1 VKYAFVKTQLQDY
14 PLSMSCAALGVAVSG
29 YHAWQGRPPA
39 PRTLEAQRLLFLI
52 KTIHH
57 QSGETYGAPRI
68 YAELKDKHAYTGSLN
83 RVKRLLREHGIRA
96 KGKRKF
102 KATTDSQHKLPVAPN
117 RLAQDFSVAAPNR
130 VWLADITYC
139 RTREGWLYLAC
150 VLDLFNREIVG
161 WAMKERMT
169 RDLVMD
175 ALTMAWFR
183 KRPAPGL
190 IHHSDRG
197 SQYCSGDF
205 QTLLTQYGM
214 LASMSGT
221 GNCFDNAPMESFWHS
236 LKVERVHGA
245 GYETRAQAKQ
255 DVFSY
260 IEMFYNVERRHS
272 SLGYL
277 SPRAFEKRYWSEQ
290 KESVRSGTD

>member
-1 VKYAFVKTQLQDY
+1 MKYAFVKAHLQSY

-29 YHAWQGRPPA
+29 YHAWQERAPA

-52 KTIHH
+52 KTIHQ

-68 YAELKDKHAYTGSLN
+68 YAELKDKHDYTGSLN
-83 RVKRLLREHGIRA
+83 RVKRLMREHGIRA

-117 RLAQDFSVAAPNR
+117 RLAQDFSAAAPHR
-130 VWLADITYC
+130 VWLADITFV

-183 KRPAPGL
+183 PKFL
-190 IHHSDRG
+190 L
-197 SQYCSGDF
+197 SQ
-205 QTLLTQYGM
+205 
-214 LASMSGT
+214 AAIVHEKP
-221 GNCFDNAPMESFWHS
+221 N
-236 LKVERVHGA
+236 KV
-245 GYETRAQAKQ
+245 
-255 DVFSY
+255 DS
-260 IEMFYNVERRHS
+260 
-272 SLGYL
+272 
-277 SPRAFEKRYWSEQ
+277 
-290 KESVRSGTD
+290 

>member
-1 VKYAFVKTQLQDY
+1 MKYAFVKAQLQGY
-14 PLSMSCAALGVAVSG
+14 PLSMSCATLGVAVSG

-52 KTIHH
+52 KTIHQ
-57 QSGETYGAPRI
+57 QSGETYGAPRV
-68 YAELKDKHAYTGSLN
+68 YAELKEQHDYMASLN
-83 RVKRLLREHGIRA
+83 RIKRLMREHGIRA
-96 KGKRKF
+96 RGKRKF

-130 VWLADITYC
+130 TWLADITYL

-197 SQYCSGDF
+197 SQYCSHDF
-205 QTLLTQYGM
+205 Q
-214 LASMSGT
+214 
-221 GNCFDNAPMESFWHS
+221 
-236 LKVERVHGA
+236 ER
-245 GYETRAQAKQ
+245 
-255 DVFSY
+255 
-260 IEMFYNVERRHS
+260 
-272 SLGYL
+272 L
-277 SPRAFEKRYWSEQ
+277 SKC
-290 KESVRSGTD
+290 

>member
-1 VKYAFVKTQLQDY
+1 MKYAFVKAQLQGY
-14 PLSMSCAALGVAVSG
+14 PLSMSCATLGVAVSG
-29 YHAWQGRPPA
+29 YYAWQGRPPA
-39 PRTLEAQRLLFLI
+39 ARTLEAQRLLFLI
-52 KTIHH
+52 KRIYQ
-57 QSGETYGAPRI
+57 QSGETYGAPRV
-68 YAELKDKHAYTGSLN
+68 YAELREQHDYMGSLN
-83 RVKRLLREHGIRA
+83 RVKRLMREHDIRA
-96 KGKRKF
+96 RGQRKF
-102 KATTDSQHKLPVAPN
+102 KATTDSQHRRPVAPN

-130 VWLADITYC
+130 TWLADITYL

-161 WAMKERMT
+161 WAMKERLT

-197 SQYCSGDF
+197 SQYCSHDF
-205 QTLLTQYGM
+205 QERLSKYGM
-214 LASMSGT
+214 LASMSGA

-236 LKVERVHGA
+236 LKVERVHDA

-260 IEMFYNVERRHS
+260 IEMFYNIERRHS

-277 SPRAFEKRYWSEQ
+277 SPRAFENRYWSEQ
-290 KESVRSGTD
+290 NEAARSGTN

>member
-1 VKYAFVKTQLQDY
+1 VKYAFVKAHLQSY

-29 YHAWQGRPPA
+29 YHAWQERPPA
-39 PRTLEAQRLLFLI
+39 ARTLEAQRLLFLI

-68 YAELKDKHAYTGSLN
+68 YAELRDKHDYTGSLT
-83 RVKRLLREHGIRA
+83 RVKRLMREHGIRA

-117 RLAQDFSVAAPNR
+117 RLAQDFCVAAPNR
-130 VWLADITYC
+130 VWLADITYL

-205 QTLLTQYGM
+205 QTLLTRYGM

-245 GYETRAQAKQ
+245 GYETRAQAKH

-290 KESVRSGTD
+290 NESVRSGTE

>member
-1 VKYAFVKTQLQDY
+1 VKYAFVKAHLQSY

-29 YHAWQGRPPA
+29 YHAWQERSPA
-39 PRTLEAQRLLFLI
+39 PRTLEAQRLLFLM
-52 KTIHH
+52 KTIHQ

-68 YAELKDKHAYTGSLN
+68 YAELKDKHDYTGSLN
-83 RVKRLLREHGIRA
+83 RVKRLMREHGIRA

-117 RLAQDFSVAAPNR
+117 RLAQDFSAAAPYR
-130 VWLADITYC
+130 VWLADITFV

-150 VLDLFNREIVG
+150 VLDLVNREIVG

-183 KRPAPGL
+183 KRPAAGL

-197 SQYCSGDF
+197 SQYCSHDF
-205 QTLLTQYGM
+205 QVLLSQYGM

-221 GNCFDNAPMESFWHS
+221 GNCFDNAPMESFWHT

-245 GYETRAQAKQ
+245 GYETRAQAKR

-260 IEMFYNVERRHS
+260 IELFYNVERRHS

-277 SPRAFEKRYWSEQ
+277 SPRAFEKRYRHEQ
-290 KESVRSGTD
+290 TESVRSGTE

>member
-1 VKYAFVKTQLQDY
+1 
-14 PLSMSCAALGVAVSG
+14 
-29 YHAWQGRPPA
+29 
-39 PRTLEAQRLLFLI
+39 
-52 KTIHH
+52 
-57 QSGETYGAPRI
+57 
-68 YAELKDKHAYTGSLN
+68 
-83 RVKRLLREHGIRA
+83 
-96 KGKRKF
+96 
-102 KATTDSQHKLPVAPN
+102 
-117 RLAQDFSVAAPNR
+117 
-130 VWLADITYC
+130 VWLADLTYV

-197 SQYCSGDF
+197 SQYCSHDF
-205 QTLLTQYGM
+205 QRLLDQYGM

-245 GYETRAQAKQ
+245 GYETRAQAKR

-260 IEMFYNVERRHS
+260 IEMFYNIEQTLVAGL
-272 SLGYL
+272 SL
-277 SPRAFEKRYWSEQ
+277 AT
-290 KESVRSGTD
+290 SV